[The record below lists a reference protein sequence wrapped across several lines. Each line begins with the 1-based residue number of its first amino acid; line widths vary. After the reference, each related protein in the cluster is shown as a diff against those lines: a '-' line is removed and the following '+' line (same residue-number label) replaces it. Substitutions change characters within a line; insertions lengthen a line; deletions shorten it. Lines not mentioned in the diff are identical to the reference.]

1 MRALAISALSLS
13 LVGLTGA
20 ASAQTAAPE
29 RSVGFYAG
37 RYYDTEPA
45 GFINGRAGFV
55 DHYLVAATASTTL
68 WRAQDWPLSL
78 ELDGMLGYQN
88 GAVSMWEVAAAPAVR
103 WSGFPWN
110 HIVQTDLRLAPL
122 GLSYTSQVSPLE
134 RGPEGKGSQWL
145 NWLFIEVA
153 LSSPKDKSSEYFA
166 RLHHRCSVYDTMNN
180 YGANGEDFFTLGFR
194 RRF

>member
-1 MRALAISALSLS
+1 MRIIKGLLLSLS
-13 LVGLTGA
+13 LLPMFCA
-20 ASAQTAAPE
+20 TAAHAAE
-29 RSVGFYAG
+29 LDRSVGVYAG

-55 DHYLVAATASTTL
+55 DHYLVAATGSTTL

-78 ELDGMLGYQN
+78 ELDGMVGYQN
-88 GAVSMWEVAAAPAVR
+88 GVVSMWEVAAAPALR

-110 HIVQTDLRLAPL
+110 HVVQTDLRLAPL
-122 GLSYTSQVSPLE
+122 GISYTSQVNPMEL
-134 RGPEGKGSQWL
+134 GPEGKGSRWL

-153 LSSPKDKSSEYFA
+153 MSSPKDKSNEVFA
-166 RLHHRCSVYDTMNN
+166 RLHHRCAVYDTINN
-180 YGANGEDFFTLGFR
+180 YGANGEDFFTIGFR